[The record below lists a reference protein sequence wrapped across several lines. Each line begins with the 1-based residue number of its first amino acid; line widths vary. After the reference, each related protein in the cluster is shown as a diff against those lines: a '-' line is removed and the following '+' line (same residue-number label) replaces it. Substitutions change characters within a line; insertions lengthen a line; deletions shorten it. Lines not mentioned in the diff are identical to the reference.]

1 MVGEVVYFPLRK
13 KNNNNNKNIMT
24 TFETFSCAG
33 IEMSVNSEHLPYNII
48 YHTAGSSG
56 SMAVHFVG
64 IWIF

>member
-1 MVGEVVYFPLRK
+1 MVGEIVYFPLRK

-24 TFETFSCAG
+24 TLETFSCAG

-64 IWIF
+64 VLIF

>member
-1 MVGEVVYFPLRK
+1 
-13 KNNNNNKNIMT
+13 MT

-33 IEMSVNSEHLPYNII
+33 IELSVNSEHLPYNII

-64 IWIF
+64 I